1 MKKSVKSKKGF
12 SLVEIITVVAILV
25 ILATIAVCGYFSVVK
40 SLPWEMLVGE
50 NPFEKTTATE
60 TK

>member
-1 MKKSVKSKKGF
+1 MKKSIKSKKGF

-25 ILATIAVCGYFSVVK
+25 IIATVAVCGYFSVVK
-40 SLPWEMLVGE
+40 NLPWEMFLDE
-50 NPFEKTTATE
+50 NPFGNTAATE